1 MKTFSHNGASLW
13 HRLPPEK
20 TEVGH
25 FGTAQLKGSLRVV
38 LDWCANHGVG
48 KDFYFFSS
56 TVQNWISGSKYART
70 RYNPVL
76 KSVPSCP
83 GEGLLGLPRGT
94 SKVCLCPVHFI
105 LIARIV
111 SWVFRRS
118 RVGWSHNLNIKVQ
131 HFIFNITLLLLGSPF
146 HFKVDI
152 IISLNV
158 SWFDITVRWSQRCWV
173 ARVRKPESSFIYR
186 QCDL

>member
-1 MKTFSHNGASLW
+1 MVPHYGIVFLLKKQKCWSLW
-13 HRLPPEK
+13 HCPVERKPPS
-20 TEVGH
+20 G
-25 FGTAQLKGSLRVV
+25 FGLMCQP
-38 LDWCANHGVG
+38 WCRER
-48 KDFYFFSS
+48 FLFFSS

-76 KSVPSCP
+76 KSVLSYP
-83 GEGLLGLPRGT
+83 GVRLLGLTRGT
-94 SKVCLCPVHFI
+94 SKVRLCPVHFI